1 MNQDLNEFLKE
12 TRYCDWKNPEILKV
26 VEKFQEQYTNR
37 RELAIKLFEFVR
49 DEIKYR
55 IGPWGVKS
63 SDTLRDKRGMCTS
76 SSNLLVALYRAA
88 NIPAG
93 YCIYKVRGGESFGHI
108 LPTLIKNPLKKH
120 SVHIICYVYL
130 DKWIKCDPSTDSDL
144 SNETKHISNI
154 MKLVEWNGK
163 DDFVHE
169 IDPEHIIDI
178 SVPLANIDF
187 QLDKKPRYIVRKHIF
202 KIGNYYID
210 FLRVEGKNIESHLD
224 IEKRFSKWMK
234 KNKKFLYYNYKTVYH
249 AYLLKHK
256 LLEKLNKIWKKTKK
270 RIS

>member
-1 MNQDLNEFLKE
+1 MNQDLSEFLKE
-12 TRYCDWKNPEILKV
+12 TRYCDWKNPEIIKV
-26 VEKFQEQYTNR
+26 VENYKAQFTDR

-55 IGPWGVKS
+55 IGPWGIKS
-63 SDTLRDKRGMCTS
+63 SDTLRERKGMCTS

-88 NIPAG
+88 NIPSG

-108 LPTLIKNPLKKH
+108 LPALIKNPLKKH

-130 DKWIKCDPSTDSDL
+130 DKWIKCDSSTDRDL
-144 SNETKHISNI
+144 SHETRHISNI

-169 IDPEHIIDI
+169 IDQEHIINI
-178 SVPLANIDF
+178 SDPLANIDY
-187 QLDKKPRYIVRKHIF
+187 QLDKKPRYIVRKYIF
-202 KIGNYYID
+202 RIGNYYID
-210 FLRVEGKNIESHLD
+210 FLRVEGKKIKSHVD
-224 IEKRFSKWMK
+224 IEKKFTDWMK
-234 KNKKFLYYNYKTVYH
+234 NNKKFLYYNYKI
-249 AYLLKHK
+249 AYYAYNIKFK
-256 LLEKLNKIWKKTKK
+256 VSKSIKKSWEKK